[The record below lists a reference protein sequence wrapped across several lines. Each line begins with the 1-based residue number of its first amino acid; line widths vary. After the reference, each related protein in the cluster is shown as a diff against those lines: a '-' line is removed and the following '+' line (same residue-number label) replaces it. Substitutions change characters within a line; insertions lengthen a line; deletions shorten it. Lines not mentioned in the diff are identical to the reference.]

1 MRENTLNKRLSISLV
16 IYVLWIAITL
26 LGAKWLLG
34 GEEAALQ
41 ELVKN
46 GPGWQFVGA
55 VALLLAAIAIF
66 KWRDLKFTAPHSLM
80 KVMWFPVL
88 VLLVL
93 STMMVITGLPTGTV
107 IFWVAFNTFLV
118 GFSEEVMFRGVMF
131 RALLEN
137 MKVWPA
143 IIVTTILFGA
153 VHSLNGFN
161 TGDWSGALLQ
171 SVTAAMSGMIFIAI
185 VIRTG
190 SIWPAIIYHFLW
202 DCALFLMGAA
212 SSEATESTAKAVDM
226 DVSAAQGLIFPMLI
240 ALPNFL
246 CALWLLRNVRDD
258 SFRKEDAAN
267 T

>member
-1 MRENTLNKRLSISLV
+1 MNKRLSISLV
-16 IYVLWIAITL
+16 VYLLWIAITL

-34 GEEAALQ
+34 GQEAELS

-55 VALLLAAIAIF
+55 SALLIAAIAAF
-66 KWRDLKFTAPHSLM
+66 KWRDLKFTSPHSLV

-88 VLLVL
+88 VLLGL
-93 STMMVITGLPTGTV
+93 SSLMILSGLPSGAV
-107 IFWVAFNTFLV
+107 VFWVAFNTFLV
-118 GFSEEVMFRGVMF
+118 GFSEEVMFRGVLF

-143 IIVTTILFGA
+143 IIATSLLFGA

-202 DCALFLMGAA
+202 DCALFLAGAGASDGAA
-212 SSEATESTAKAVDM
+212 ESVNVE
-226 DVSAAQGLIFPMLI
+226 VSGAQGVIFPMLI

-246 CALWLLRNVRDD
+246 CALWLLRNVRNE
-258 SFRKEDAAN
+258 SFREAEKAGA
-267 T
+267 